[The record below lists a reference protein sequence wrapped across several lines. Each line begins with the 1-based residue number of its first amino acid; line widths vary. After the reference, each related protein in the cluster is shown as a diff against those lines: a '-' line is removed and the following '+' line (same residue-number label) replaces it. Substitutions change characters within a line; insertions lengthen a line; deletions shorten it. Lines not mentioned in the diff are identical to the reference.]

1 MTKIDTAGMYARMAA
16 HLPHD
21 PYGPADFPQEHWV
34 TLPAPTTYAEE
45 LDLWDDPQDW
55 CRRMMEDQGGGEKW
69 SRHRD
74 RETGTLLFTFTSLS
88 TATLFRLNF

>member
-1 MTKIDTAGMYARMAA
+1 MTKIDTATMFARIAA

-21 PYGPADFPQEHWV
+21 PYGPVDYPLQHRV
-34 TLPAPTTYAEE
+34 TLPAPSSEDEAAV
-45 LDLWDDPQDW
+45 LWDRPQDW
-55 CRRMMEDQGGGEKW
+55 CRAQMKGGGGEKW

>member
-1 MTKIDTAGMYARMAA
+1 MTKIDTAAMFARIAP

-21 PYGPADFPQEHWV
+21 PYGPVDYALEHRV
-34 TLPAPTTYAEE
+34 KLPAPTTDAEARN
-45 LDLWDDPQDW
+45 LWDDPQDW
-55 CRRMMEDQGGGEKW
+55 CRKMMEDQGGGEKW

-88 TATLFRLNF
+88 TATLFRLTF